1 MGVMI
6 IILKFKGGGGVRAFF
21 SYLFYLFFYFLK
33 RVEREVGKWK
43 LATPSDYN
51 RTKEISTNF
60 VLRQSN
66 PFILIFKKCTST
78 SHRVL

>member
-6 IILKFKGGGGVRAFF
+6 IILKFKGGVLEHF
-21 SYLFYLFFYFLK
+21 SPISFIFFLK